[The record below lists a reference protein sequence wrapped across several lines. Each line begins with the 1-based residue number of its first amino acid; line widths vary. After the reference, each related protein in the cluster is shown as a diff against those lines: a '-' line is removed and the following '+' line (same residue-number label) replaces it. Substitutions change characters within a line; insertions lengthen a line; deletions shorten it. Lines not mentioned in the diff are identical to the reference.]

1 MYGTATNTGKGFF
14 THQDRQDFYLA
25 GHPGNVW
32 VIGKNEKG
40 ALWLAE
46 KNGTVKTHAEAQ
58 AIVDAEVTAAQ
69 AVYDAMSDEQKSE
82 PHNIRPGPITLPY
95 AQEFIVTVYNTLKGL
110 KIRYVSTDPSGAEN
124 GQVWYNSTSGNSRVA
139 GIVSPAAWSS
149 APAPAV
155 NKDSFSSGG
164 TQTAA
169 ILSGAAGAN
178 PANSAKAEE
187 YDGSSWTALT
197 NMPAAYGYN
206 ISCGTVSDWSSM
218 GGGYGPPSQN
228 AVTTVYDWNGSGWT
242 TGASMPTALIEAG
255 VCGPGQ
261 QCLLTGG
268 YAGGLLATTN
278 ERSGG
283 SWTNTGNLNTA
294 RYIPALTGTKADS
307 IASGGVGTPTYTNVV
322 ETYNGSSWTNSTSM
336 PETRGYAGAAGSNS
350 NDQFLFGGNTAS
362 VPPGTTVSIKW
373 NGSSWST
380 DASLSSGK
388 SGLGGFGSSTA
399 ALCGGSGN
407 SPGASEEYNGA
418 STGNESISTS

>member
-139 GIVSPAAWSS
+139 GILAPAAWSS

-155 NKDSFSSGG
+155 NKSSFSSGG

-187 YDGSSWTALT
+187 YNGSSWTALT

-206 ISCGTVSDWSSM
+206 VGCGTVSDFASM
-218 GGGYGPPSQN
+218 GGGYPSY
-228 AVTTVYDWNGSGWT
+228 VSTVFDWNGSGWT
-242 TGASMPTALIEAG
+242 TGASLPAATIEAG
-255 VCGPGQ
+255 ACGPGQ
-261 QCLLTGG
+261 QALFVGG
-268 YAGGLLATTN
+268 YGGGGNLATTH

-283 SWTNTGNLNTA
+283 SWTTTNNLNTG
-294 RYIPALTGTKADS
+294 RYIAATTGTKADA
-307 IASGGVGTPTYTNVV
+307 IASGGVVYPSSPAYKDFV
-322 ETYNGSSWTNSTSM
+322 ETYNGSSWTAETALPS
-336 PETRGYAGAAGSNS
+336 TRGYSGSAGSSS
-350 NDQFLFGGNTAS
+350 NDQFIFGGT
-362 VPPGTTVSIKW
+362 PGTGSLSNSFKY
-373 NGSSWST
+373 NGSSWT
-380 DASLSSGK
+380 ADASLATARN
-388 SGLGGFGSSTA
+388 GLGGFGSSTA
-399 ALCGGSGN
+399 ALCAAN
-407 SPGASEEYNGA
+407 YPSPSASEEYNGA
-418 STGNESISTS
+418 SIGNESISTS

>member
-1 MYGTATNTGKGFF
+1 MTTFKEIKGT
-14 THQDRQDFYLA
+14 L
-25 GHPGNVW
+25 
-32 VIGKNEKG
+32 I
-40 ALWLAE
+40 
-46 KNGTVKTHAEAQ
+46 
-58 AIVDAEVTAAQ
+58 
-69 AVYDAMSDEQKSE
+69 KS
-82 PHNIRPGPITLPY
+82 L
-95 AQEFIVTVYNTLKGL
+95 
-110 KIRYVSTDPSGAEN
+110 SSDPSPAATGEM
-124 GQVWYNSTSGNSRVA
+124 WYNSTSQTLKGVVLS
-139 GIVSPAAWSS
+139 GAWSS
-149 APAPAV
+149 APAPGV
-155 NKDSFSSGG
+155 NATSFSSGG

-268 YAGGLLATTN
+268 YGGGLLATTN
-278 ERSGG
+278 ERDGS
-283 SWTNTGNLNTA
+283 SWTNTGNLNVA
-294 RYIPALTGTKADS
+294 RYIPAVTGTKADA

-322 ETYNGSSWTNSTSM
+322 ESYNGSSWTAITALPS
-336 PETRGYAGAAGSNS
+336 TRGYSGAAGSSS
-350 NDQFLFGGNTAS
+350 NDQFLFGGGTPSAPSGTA
-362 VPPGTTVSIKW
+362 GSIKW
-373 NGSSWST
+373 DGSSWST

-407 SPGASEEYNGA
+407 SPGASEEYNDGPA
-418 STGNESISTS
+418 TKTFTTS